1 MPIEYADRLAGDAA
15 EITHLHPL
23 GFIPAALDAHIIYRL
38 ALDESPSR
46 DSMEAYIREGVGV
59 MKTMF
64 PQYKADVDY
73 MENLTELA
81 ILRSYN
87 RHHPV
92 LDVEKFGGGSTGD
105 EALAIALYCSLRF
118 LDNFEEAMIAAVNH
132 AGDTDSTGA
141 ITGNI
146 LGAALGYEA
155 ILQFYKDDLELHDL
169 ILHMA
174 DDLYRG
180 EITKMEMNN

>member
-1 MPIEYADRLAGDAA
+1 
-15 EITHLHPL
+15 
-23 GFIPAALDAHIIYRL
+23 
-38 ALDESPSR
+38 
-46 DSMEAYIREGVGV
+46 
-59 MKTMF
+59 MKKMYL
-64 PQYKADVDY
+64 QYKADVAK
-73 MENLTELA
+73 MEELTELA

-87 RHHPV
+87 RQHSVH
-92 LDVEKFGGGSTGD
+92 DVEKFGGGWTGD
-105 EALAIALYCSLRF
+105 EALAIALYCSLPF

-155 ILQFYKDDLELHDL
+155 IPQFYKDDLESHDL